1 MLVDAIQKAKLQA
14 AIMVEIANFAGLSHA
29 GAPVITR
36 RSTTKPDKANTRS
49 AAMMNPR
56 MVSAGAAANPAENR
70 CLM

>member
-1 MLVDAIQKAKLQA
+1 
-14 AIMVEIANFAGLSHA
+14 VESANFAGLSHA

-36 RSTTKPDKANTRS
+36 RSTTRPHKVNTRS

-56 MVSAGAAANPAENR
+56 IVSPGAAANNMENR